1 MNTIITESKRSRLG
15 FGEFVALMAT
25 MTSLAALSTD
35 AMLPALPAIG
45 LDLGLQQENAGQ
57 LVVSTLFLG
66 MAVGQLF
73 YGPVS
78 DSSGRKPAI
87 YVGFLLFIAGCLLS
101 MVSGSFTIMLAGRL
115 LQGIGVAGPRS
126 VTTALIRDLYE
137 GRRMAQVM
145 SFIATVFILVPIIA
159 PMLGQG
165 VLMIAGWR
173 AIFGALLLLAALTVI
188 WFAARQPET
197 LPVDRR
203 VPFSIGRILRVFGEV
218 LANPSALG
226 YTVTAGLASGAFMG
240 YLNSAQQIFQD
251 QYGVGARFPF
261 YFATLALALGTA
273 SFVNAR
279 LVIRFGMRA
288 LSWTALIGLST
299 LSILFFIFAFTQDG
313 NPALWVLH
321 GLHDGRILL
330 HRYPLRQPQLVG
342 HGAVGPHRR
351 CRRGRGRLTLVDHR
365 RPAGRVHRPAIQRHD
380 PAAGGRIWAVGTSLS
395 GHHGVGQTVLGKG
408 IGNVYPL
415 RASTSSL

>member
-1 MNTIITESKRSRLG
+1 MNTTITESKGSRLG
-15 FGEFVALMAT
+15 FGEFVALMAM

-45 LDLGLQQENAGQ
+45 SDLGLQQENAGQ

-66 MAVGQLF
+66 MAMGQLF

-101 MVSGSFTIMLAGRL
+101 IASGSFTVMLAGRL

-145 SFIATVFILVPIIA
+145 SFIATVFILVPVIA

-165 VLMIAGWR
+165 VLMISGWR
-173 AIFGALLLLAALTVI
+173 AIFGALLVLALLSLA
-188 WFAARQPET
+188 WFALRQPET
-197 LPVDRR
+197 LSTDLR
-203 VPFSIGRILRVFGEV
+203 VPFSIGRILRAFREV
-218 LANPSALG
+218 LTNPIALG

-261 YFATLALALGTA
+261 YFATLALALGAA

-279 LVIRFGMRA
+279 IVTKFGMRA
-288 LSWTALIGLST
+288 LSWTALIVLSS

-313 NPALWVLH
+313 NPALWFFMAYMM
-321 GLHDGRILL
+321 GAFFCTGILFGNL
-330 HRYPLRQPQLVG
+330 NSLAMEPLGHIAGVGAAVVGSLSLIIAALLGAFIGQQYNGTILPLVG
-342 HGAVGPHRR
+342 GFGLLA
-351 CRRGRGRLTLVDHR
+351 LVSL
-365 RPAGRVHRPAIQRHD
+365 AIMGWVKR
-380 PAAGGRIWAVGTSLS
+380 S
-395 GHHGVGQTVLGKG
+395 GEREPNSEL
-408 IGNVYPL
+408 
-415 RASTSSL
+415 

>member
-1 MNTIITESKRSRLG
+1 MNTTIAESKSSQLG

-87 YVGFLLFIAGCLLS
+87 YVGFLLFMAGCLLS
-101 MVSGSFTIMLAGRL
+101 MVSGSFTVMLAGRL

-145 SFIATVFILVPIIA
+145 SFIATVFILVPVIA

-165 VLMIAGWR
+165 ILMISGWR
-173 AIFGALLLLAALTVI
+173 TIFGALLLLALLSLA
-188 WFAARQPET
+188 WFALRQPET
-197 LPVDRR
+197 LPAIRR
-203 VPFSIGRILRVFGEV
+203 VPFSIGRILRAFREV
-218 LANPSALG
+218 LTNPVALG

-279 LVIRFGMRA
+279 LVVRFGMRA
-288 LSWTALIGLST
+288 LSWTALIVMSS
-299 LSILFFIFAFTQDG
+299 LSILFFVFAFTQAG
-313 NPALWVLH
+313 NPALWFFMAYMM
-321 GLHDGRILL
+321 GTFFCTGILFGNL
-330 HRYPLRQPQLVG
+330 NSLAMEPLGHIAGVGAAVVGSLSLMIAAFLGAFIGQQYNGTILPLVG
-342 HGAVGPHRR
+342 GFGLLA
-351 CRRGRGRLTLVDHR
+351 LASL
-365 RPAGRVHRPAIQRHD
+365 AIMGWVKR
-380 PAAGGRIWAVGTSLS
+380 S
-395 GHHGVGQTVLGKG
+395 GQGKG
-408 IGNVYPL
+408 
-415 RASTSSL
+415 